1 VVADSYDKQD
11 SSMMKIFAHADGLIV
26 RAPHAPELA
35 AGAPCPI
42 LLIRPLG
49 SQFD

>member
-1 VVADSYDKQD
+1 
-11 SSMMKIFAHADGLIV
+11 MKIFAHADGLIV

-35 AGAPCPI
+35 EGAPCPI